1 MLKKLTL
8 GLIAILVVLV
18 AGGYAYLKTSEPQI
32 DGEVAVKGIG
42 DDVTIVRDEN
52 GVPHITGKSL
62 NDAVFGLG
70 FVHVQDR
77 LWQMDMNRRI
87 GAGRLSELFGAKT
100 IGTDKFL
107 RTLDVYG
114 HAQRSI
120 KNLSAETRSALDAYT
135 AGVNAAISGWQG
147 ALPPEYLILG
157 TKPEPWK
164 PADSIVWVK
173 MMAWDLGANWGKELL
188 RFQMLQ
194 KDLSP
199 QQVSEFL
206 PPYRGEKPVELAGLK
221 QMIAGLDLDVTK
233 LAAIAPPTLPEGA
246 GSNNWVVGGSL
257 SETGK
262 PILANDPHLGL
273 AAPALW
279 YYAHLKAPGLDA
291 IGATLPGVPAIILGR
306 NQKIA
311 WGFTNTGP
319 DVQDLFIEKLTGE
332 NEYLTPDG
340 PKKFETREIT
350 IKVKDQ
356 DPVTFTARVGRHGPI
371 ISDVLTSARESTP
384 KGYVLAFAWT
394 ALRDDDLT
402 SDAALNMMRAGNW
415 DQFKDAIRNFHSP
428 EQNMLYADIE
438 GNIGYY
444 APARV
449 PVRKPGNTFQ
459 GTVPVPGWDATY
471 DWDGFIPFED
481 LPHEYNPARSYIR
494 TANQKIVA
502 DDYPYLIT
510 KDWTLPY
517 RADRIDQMLGE
528 RKSHSVASF
537 HAMQADD
544 KSLMALDLLPLM
556 LGLSPSGPMVEMAV
570 AKLKD
575 WDGRMSLAGAE
586 PLIFSAWLREFN
598 RAVYAD
604 ELGDLFTANWK
615 IRPIFLANVLRNKDG
630 MSRWCDDQGSG
641 EAETCAGLLQ
651 KSLDAAITDLQ
662 SRFGDDMDDW
672 TWGEAHFAHSDHNPF
687 THVAVLRD
695 LFDIKVPSVGGV
707 YTVNVGRFKLM
718 NEDAPF
724 ASVHAASLRGIYDM
738 SNLNRSKFIYSTGQS
753 GNPLSSL
760 YANFAEKWA
769 HTEYLTLTT
778 DPADYTPGAM
788 GTLVLQPK

>member
-8 GLIAILVVLV
+8 GLITILVAVV
-18 AGGYAYLKTSEPQI
+18 AGGYAYLKSSEPMI
-32 DGEVAVKGIG
+32 DGQIAVNGLG
-42 DDVTIVRDEN
+42 ANVTIIRDEN
-52 GVPHITGKSL
+52 GVPHITGDSL
-62 NDAVFGLG
+62 EDTLFGLG
-70 FVHVQDR
+70 FAHVQDR

-114 HAQRSI
+114 HAERSI
-120 KNLSAETRSALDAYT
+120 SKLAPETRRALDAYT

-147 ALPPEYLILG
+147 ALPPEFLILG
-157 TKPEPWK
+157 TTPEPWK

-173 MMAWDLGANWGKELL
+173 MMAWDLGGNWGNELL
-188 RFQMLQ
+188 RFRMLQ
-194 KDLSP
+194 KNLSP
-199 QQVSEFL
+199 QQIAEFM
-206 PPYRGEKPVELAGLK
+206 PPYRGEAPVNLAGLK
-221 QMIAGLDLDVTK
+221 QMIAGLNMDLTK
-233 LAAIAPPTLPEGA
+233 LASIAPPNLPDGA
-246 GSNNWVVGGSL
+246 GSNNWVVGGTL

-273 AAPALW
+273 SAPAIW
-279 YYAHLKAPGLDA
+279 YFAHLKAPGLDA

-340 PKKFETREIT
+340 PRKFKTREVT

-356 DPVTFTARVGRHGPI
+356 DPVIITVRKGRHGPI
-371 ISDVLTSARESTP
+371 ISDVLKSARDTTP
-384 KGYVLAFAWT
+384 EGHVLAFAWT

-402 SDAALNMMRAGNW
+402 TDSAVRLMRAGNW
-415 DQFKDAIRNFHSP
+415 DEFKQAIRNFHAP
-428 EQNMLYADIE
+428 QQNMLYADVD

-481 LPHEYNPARSYIR
+481 LPHEFNPARASIR
-494 TANQKIVA
+494 TANQKIVSE
-502 DDYPYLIT
+502 DYPYLIT
-510 KDWTLPY
+510 RDWTLPY
-517 RADRIDQMLGE
+517 RADRIDQMLAAST
-528 RKSHSVASF
+528 RHSIASF
-537 HAMQADD
+537 QAMHGDD
-544 KSLMALDLLPLM
+544 TSLMALELLPRM
-556 LGLSPSGPMVEMAV
+556 LAISPSGTAQKKAI
-570 AKLKD
+570 AKLKS
-575 WDGRMSLAGAE
+575 WDGRMSVAGPE
-586 PLIFSAWLREFN
+586 PLVFSAWMRELT
-598 RAVYAD
+598 RAVYSD
-604 ELGDLFTANWK
+604 ELGDLFMSNWK
-615 IRPIFLANVLRNKDG
+615 MRPVFMGNVLANKNG
-630 MSRWCDDQGSG
+630 MSRWCDDQGSN
-641 EAETCAGLLQ
+641 AVETCTGLLG
-651 KSLDAAITDLQ
+651 KTLSAAISDLKN
-662 SRFGDDMDDW
+662 RYGDDMDSW

-687 THVAVLRD
+687 THVAVLKD
-695 LFDIKVPSVGGV
+695 FFDIKVPSIGGV

-718 NEDAPF
+718 NEESPYANE
-724 ASVHAASLRGIYDM
+724 HAASLRGIYDM

-760 YANFAEKWA
+760 YSNFAEKWA
-769 HTEYLTLTT
+769 RTEYLTLTT
-778 DPADYTPGAM
+778 DPADYTAGAI
-788 GTLVLQPK
+788 GTLVLQPQ

>member
-8 GLIAILVVLV
+8 GLIAILVVVV
-18 AGGYAYLKTSEPQI
+18 AGGYAYLKTSEPKI
-32 DGEVAVKGIG
+32 DGQIAVNGLG
-42 DDVTIVRDEN
+42 ANVSIVRDEN
-52 GVPHITGKSL
+52 GVPHITGDSL
-62 NDAVFGLG
+62 ADTLFGLG

-114 HAQRSI
+114 HAERSI
-120 KNLSAETRSALDAYT
+120 ANLSPETRSALDAYT

-147 ALPPEYLILG
+147 ALPPEFLILG
-157 TKPEPWK
+157 TTPEPWK

-173 MMAWDLGANWGKELL
+173 MMAWDLGGNWGNELL

-194 KDLSP
+194 KNLSP
-199 QQVSEFL
+199 QQVAEFM
-206 PPYRGEKPVELAGLK
+206 PPYRGEAPVDLASLK
-221 QMIAGLDLDVTK
+221 QMIAGLNMDLTK
-233 LAAIAPPTLPEGA
+233 LASIAPPNLPDGA

-273 AAPALW
+273 SAPAIW
-279 YYAHLKAPGLDA
+279 YFAHLKAPGLDA

-340 PKKFETREIT
+340 PKKFETREVT

-356 DPVTFTARVGRHGPI
+356 DPVTITVRKGRHGPI
-371 ISDVLTSARESTP
+371 ISDVLKSAWDTTP
-384 KGYVLAFAWT
+384 EGHVLAFAWT
-394 ALRDDDLT
+394 ALRDDDLS
-402 SDAALNMMRAGNW
+402 SDAALRLMQAGNW
-415 DQFKDAIRNFHSP
+415 DDFKQAIRNFHAP
-428 EQNMLYADIE
+428 QQNMLYADVE

-449 PVRKPGNTFQ
+449 PIRNSGNIFQ

-481 LPHEYNPARSYIR
+481 LPHEYNPARASIR
-494 TANQKIVA
+494 TANQKIVP

-510 KDWTLPY
+510 RDWTLPY
-517 RADRIDQMLGE
+517 RADRIDQMLE
-528 RKSHSVASF
+528 RSAQHSVASF
-537 HAMQADD
+537 RAMHADD
-544 KSLMALDLLPLM
+544 TSLMALELLPKM
-556 LGLSPSGPMVEMAV
+556 LVVTPMGPDAKMAI
-570 AKLKD
+570 ARLKS
-575 WDGRMSLAGAE
+575 WDGRMSIDGPE
-586 PLIFSAWLREFN
+586 PLIFSAWMREFT
-598 RAVYAD
+598 RAVYSD
-604 ELGDLFTANWK
+604 ELGDLFNSNWK
-615 IRPIFLANVLRNKDG
+615 MRPVFIGNVLANKDG
-630 MSRWCDDQGSG
+630 MSRWCDDVGSST
-641 EAETCAGLLQ
+641 AETCPGLLEQ
-651 KSLDAAITDLQ
+651 SLNAAITDLKK
-662 SRFGDDMDDW
+662 RYGDAMDSW

-687 THVAVLRD
+687 THVAVLKD
-695 LFDIKVPSVGGV
+695 FFDIKVPSVGGV

-718 NEDAPF
+718 NEESPF
-724 ASVHAASLRGIYDM
+724 ANQHAASLRGIYDM
-738 SNLNRSKFIYSTGQS
+738 SNLNRSQFIYSTGQS

-760 YANFAEKWA
+760 YSNFAEKWA
-769 HTEYLTLTT
+769 RTEYLNLTT
-778 DPADYTPGAM
+778 DPADYTIGAI
-788 GTLVLQPK
+788 GTLVLQPQ